1 MMKAYNLAFLFCFFS
16 IKMAAQT
23 DSVEWYPDTWVK
35 TLPQHWERTIKGTL
49 IPDLSKE
56 ALLHTFF
63 PGSKDIWGYA
73 TDAEDVQNLRLWSCS
88 DCPKLRFKPMMF
100 ESDSD
105 FFEFPYDRNFTQLI
119 QDDTFKDNNGQYYRL
134 LSFSSQE
141 DFPGSGRH
149 VYGILGMALLQ
160 KQADQSWKVLDFDPA
175 LDANGMY
182 MRASA
187 PQSILYAKDENLLF
201 LIDDS
206 HPCGP
211 QMTDYFPCFT
221 DNVIYAFRSGKLAK
235 ILKIDDV
242 RCRNFGTPNV
252 KGSEWDSKLSL
263 EKSDASF
270 PDLNVK
276 QTGNLYFDE
285 IEDFDYTLLPQ
296 KVKALVRVGEN
307 IQFSYEARYRFVD
320 GKYVLVKDWA
330 K

>member
-1 MMKAYNLAFLFCFFS
+1 MIKACNLAFLLCFFP
-16 IKMAAQT
+16 IQMAAQT
-23 DSVEWYPDTWVK
+23 DSIEWFPDTWVK
-35 TLPQHWERTIKGTL
+35 TLPLHWERTIKGIS

-73 TDAEDVQNLRLWSCS
+73 TDAEDVQNLRLWTCA

-160 KQADQSWKVLDFDPA
+160 TQADQSWKVLDFDPA

-182 MRASA
+182 MRANA
-187 PQSILYAKDENLLF
+187 PQSILYAKDGNLLF
-201 LIDDS
+201 MTDHR

-211 QMTDYFPCFT
+211 PMTDYYPCFA
-221 DNVIYAFRSGKLAK
+221 DKVIYAFRSGTLAK
-235 ILKIDDV
+235 ILEIDDV
-242 RCRNFGTPNV
+242 SCRNFGTSSA

-263 EKSDASF
+263 EKSDSSF
-270 PDLNVK
+270 PDLYVK
-276 QTGNLYFDE
+276 RTGNLYFDE
-285 IEDFDYTLLPQ
+285 IEGFDYTLLPQ
-296 KVKALVRVGEN
+296 KVKALVRVGKN

-320 GKYVLVKDWA
+320 GKYELINDWA